1 MEDIGVMTM
10 GFYREC
16 TDSYM
21 TVGVPAMVSKM
32 MVEEE
37 SEEPLLLW
45 AETLFPEWEM
55 GLDTTEFI
63 PKWVW
68 TQRNLSR
75 WKTGW
80 KVCPT
85 WVVLKTNPL

>member
-21 TVGVPAMVSKM
+21 TVGVPSIVSRM
-32 MVEEE
+32 MVTEE
-37 SEEPLLLW
+37 SEEPLLIW

-55 GLDTTEFI
+55 GLDTLEFI
-63 PKWVW
+63 PLDEF
-68 TQRNLSR
+68 NESLSEL
-75 WKTGW
+75 G
-80 KVCPT
+80 CPEE
-85 WVVLKTNPL
+85 

>member
-21 TVGVPAMVSKM
+21 TVGVPSIVSRM
-32 MVEEE
+32 MVTEE
-37 SEEPLLLW
+37 SEEPLLIW

-55 GLDTTEFI
+55 GLDTLEFI
-63 PKWVW
+63 PLDEF
-68 TQRNLSR
+68 QQGLDEL
-75 WKTGW
+75 G
-80 KVCPT
+80 CPEE
-85 WVVLKTNPL
+85 

>member
-21 TVGVPAMVSKM
+21 TVGVPAIVSKM

-37 SEEPLLLW
+37 SEEPLLIW

-55 GLDTTEFI
+55 GLDTMEFI
-63 PKWVW
+63 PLEDWMES
-68 TQRNLSR
+68 LSDL
-75 WKTGW
+75 G
-80 KVCPT
+80 C
-85 WVVLKTNPL
+85 LED

>member
-55 GLDTTEFI
+55 GLDTMEFI
-63 PKWVW
+63 PLEDWKEG
-68 TQRNLSR
+68 LSEL
-75 WKTGW
+75 G
-80 KVCPT
+80 CPE
-85 WVVLKTNPL
+85 N

>member
-16 TDSYM
+16 TESFM
-21 TVGVPAMVSKM
+21 TVGVPSIVSKM

-55 GLDTTEFI
+55 GLDTMEFI
-63 PKWVW
+63 PLEDWKEG
-68 TQRNLSR
+68 LSEL
-75 WKTGW
+75 G
-80 KVCPT
+80 CPE
-85 WVVLKTNPL
+85 N

>member
-21 TVGVPAMVSKM
+21 TVGVPSIVSRM
-32 MVEEE
+32 MVTEE
-37 SEEPLLLW
+37 SEEPLLIW

-55 GLDTTEFI
+55 GLDTLEFV
-63 PKWVW
+63 PLEEF
-68 TQRNLSR
+68 QQGLDEL
-75 WKTGW
+75 G
-80 KVCPT
+80 CPEE
-85 WVVLKTNPL
+85 

>member
-21 TVGVPAMVSKM
+21 TVGVPSIVSRM
-32 MVEEE
+32 MVTED
-37 SEEPLLLW
+37 SEEPLLIW

-55 GLDTTEFI
+55 GLDTLEFI
-63 PKWVW
+63 PLEDF
-68 TQRNLSR
+68 QQGLSDL
-75 WKTGW
+75 G
-80 KVCPT
+80 CPEE
-85 WVVLKTNPL
+85 

>member
-21 TVGVPAMVSKM
+21 TVGVPSIVSRM
-32 MVEEE
+32 MVTEE
-37 SEEPLLLW
+37 SEEPLLIW

-55 GLDTTEFI
+55 GLDTMEFI
-63 PKWVW
+63 SLDEF
-68 TQRNLSR
+68 NESLSEL
-75 WKTGW
+75 G
-80 KVCPT
+80 CPEE
-85 WVVLKTNPL
+85 

>member
-16 TDSYM
+16 TESFM
-21 TVGVPAMVSKM
+21 TVGVPSIVSKM

-45 AETLFPEWEM
+45 AETLFPEWEIC
-55 GLDTTEFI
+55 LPTLEFI
-63 PKWVW
+63 TLDEFK
-68 TQRNLSR
+68 QGLSEL
-75 WKTGW
+75 G
-80 KVCPT
+80 CPEE
-85 WVVLKTNPL
+85 

>member
-37 SEEPLLLW
+37 SEEPLLIW

-55 GLDTTEFI
+55 GLDTMEFI
-63 PKWVW
+63 PLEDWMES
-68 TQRNLSR
+68 LSDL
-75 WKTGW
+75 G
-80 KVCPT
+80 C
-85 WVVLKTNPL
+85 LED

>member
-21 TVGVPAMVSKM
+21 TVGVPSIVSRM
-32 MVEEE
+32 MVTED
-37 SEEPLLLW
+37 SEEPLLVW

-55 GLDTTEFI
+55 GLDTMEFI
-63 PKWVW
+63 PLEDWMES
-68 TQRNLSR
+68 LSDL
-75 WKTGW
+75 G
-80 KVCPT
+80 CPED
-85 WVVLKTNPL
+85 

>member
-37 SEEPLLLW
+37 SEEPLLIW

-55 GLDTTEFI
+55 GLDTVEFI
-63 PKWVW
+63 PLEDWMES
-68 TQRNLSR
+68 LSDL
-75 WKTGW
+75 G
-80 KVCPT
+80 C
-85 WVVLKTNPL
+85 LED

>member
-1 MEDIGVMTM
+1 MEDFNPDTIGVMTM

-55 GLDTTEFI
+55 GLDTMEFI
-63 PKWVW
+63 P
-68 TQRNLSR
+68 LE
-75 WKTGW
+75 GW
-80 KVCPT
+80 KEGLSELGCPEE
-85 WVVLKTNPL
+85 

>member
-32 MVEEE
+32 MVENE
-37 SEEPLLLW
+37 SEEPLLIW
-45 AETLFPEWEM
+45 ARTLFPEWEM
-55 GLDTTEFI
+55 GLDTMEFI
-63 PKWVW
+63 SLYEF
-68 TQRNLSR
+68 NEGLSEL
-75 WKTGW
+75 G
-80 KVCPT
+80 CPEE
-85 WVVLKTNPL
+85 

>member
-32 MVEEE
+32 MVEDE
-37 SEEPLLLW
+37 SVKPLLIW

-55 GLDTTEFI
+55 GLDTLEFI
-63 PKWVW
+63 P
-68 TQRNLSR
+68 QEDFQQGLSEL
-75 WKTGW
+75 G
-80 KVCPT
+80 CPEE
-85 WVVLKTNPL
+85 

>member
-21 TVGVPAMVSKM
+21 TVGVPSIVSRM
-32 MVEEE
+32 MVTEE
-37 SEEPLLLW
+37 SEEPLLIW

-55 GLDTTEFI
+55 GLDTLEFI
-63 PKWVW
+63 PLEDF
-68 TQRNLSR
+68 QQGLSEL
-75 WKTGW
+75 G
-80 KVCPT
+80 CPEE
-85 WVVLKTNPL
+85 

>member
-1 MEDIGVMTM
+1 MDDIGVMTM
-10 GFYREC
+10 GFYRET

-55 GLDTTEFI
+55 GLDTMEFI
-63 PKWVW
+63 PLEDWKEG
-68 TQRNLSR
+68 LSDL
-75 WKTGW
+75 G
-80 KVCPT
+80 CPEE
-85 WVVLKTNPL
+85 

>member
-21 TVGVPAMVSKM
+21 TVGVPSIVSRM
-32 MVEEE
+32 MVTEE
-37 SEEPLLLW
+37 SEEPLLIW

-55 GLDTTEFI
+55 GLDTMQFI
-63 PKWVW
+63 PLEEF
-68 TQRNLSR
+68 QQGLDEL
-75 WKTGW
+75 G
-80 KVCPT
+80 CPEE
-85 WVVLKTNPL
+85 

>member
-10 GFYREC
+10 GFYREY

-37 SEEPLLLW
+37 SEEPLLIW

-55 GLDTTEFI
+55 GLDTMEFI
-63 PKWVW
+63 PLEDWMES
-68 TQRNLSR
+68 LSDL
-75 WKTGW
+75 G
-80 KVCPT
+80 CPED
-85 WVVLKTNPL
+85 

>member
-21 TVGVPAMVSKM
+21 TVGVPAMVSKK
-32 MVEEE
+32 MVEDE
-37 SEEPLLLW
+37 SEEPLLIW

-55 GLDTTEFI
+55 GLDTLEFI
-63 PKWVW
+63 PLEDF
-68 TQRNLSR
+68 QQGLSEL
-75 WKTGW
+75 G
-80 KVCPT
+80 CPEE
-85 WVVLKTNPL
+85 

>member
-21 TVGVPAMVSKM
+21 TVGVPSIVSRM
-32 MVEEE
+32 MVTEE
-37 SEEPLLLW
+37 SEEPLLIW

-55 GLDTTEFI
+55 GLDTLEFV
-63 PKWVW
+63 PLEEY
-68 TQRNLSR
+68 QQGLDEL
-75 WKTGW
+75 G
-80 KVCPT
+80 CPEE
-85 WVVLKTNPL
+85 